1 MSLCD
6 TVRWKP
12 QALRGWSPGKGQDLE
27 HPTSAICPIMALPRL
42 LLPPARFL
50 QPNLLPLH
58 TDLPHTRPLLTD
70 VPRCIFIPAKATEIP
85 FCDHR
90 RVPVLFPHL
99 HPNSCFYNPEVLHTE
114 LGHHSGFSGPASR
127 VEPPRSFTSRGT
139 GTQLSLF
146 HLQQLGHP
154 AERPAVCPH
163 RLTCQG
169 SLSGSEMRTWQ
180 QVNTTA
186 NRACPH
192 PLMASES
199 GQG

>member
-85 FCDHR
+85 FIRWLDGIIDSMHM
-90 RVPVLFPHL
+90 
-99 HPNSCFYNPEVLHTE
+99 S
-114 LGHHSGFSGPASR
+114 LGKLWEIVKDREAWHFAVHGVAKSQ
-127 VEPPRSFTSRGT
+127 
-139 GTQLSLF
+139 TQLSE
-146 HLQQLGHP
+146 QQNMHGGRKCRYPQSKLI
-154 AERPAVCPH
+154 
-163 RLTCQG
+163 
-169 SLSGSEMRTWQ
+169 
-180 QVNTTA
+180 NI
-186 NRACPH
+186 
-192 PLMASES
+192 
-199 GQG
+199 